1 MEMKGSYKVPQYQC
15 HRVRLVCDMEMKGSY
30 KADRNILKITS
41 LVCDMEMKGSYKLRS
56 LTLALLLACM

>member
-1 MEMKGSYKVPQYQC
+1 MEMKGSYKLRRVVPPL
-15 HRVRLVCDMEMKGSY
+15 RKLVCDMEMKGSY
-30 KADRNILKITS
+30 KNFLSFLFSLR

>member
-1 MEMKGSYKVPQYQC
+1 MEMKGSYKNFLSFLFSL
-15 HRVRLVCDMEMKGSY
+15 RLVCDMEMKGSY

-41 LVCDMEMKGSYKLRS
+41 LVCGMEMKGSYKLRS

>member
-1 MEMKGSYKVPQYQC
+1 MEMKGSYKDRSSPNVC
-15 HRVRLVCDMEMKGSY
+15 KSLVCDMEMKGSY
-30 KADRNILKITS
+30 KIPAYEGSCLP

>member
-1 MEMKGSYKVPQYQC
+1 
-15 HRVRLVCDMEMKGSY
+15 MKGSY

>member
-1 MEMKGSYKVPQYQC
+1 MKGSYKYEVLLQQGYS
-15 HRVRLVCDMEMKGSY
+15 LVCDMEMKGSY
-30 KADRNILKITS
+30 KRCSKVTENTF

>member
-1 MEMKGSYKVPQYQC
+1 MEMTGSYKLYHHSVNA
-15 HRVRLVCDMEMKGSY
+15 VILVCDMEMKGSY
-30 KADRNILKITS
+30 KIPAYEGSCLP